1 LIPSGAGDWEKIMS
15 SEREW
20 ETVESGPHDYQDALH
35 PVVKKNY
42 GKWKYH
48 ELLKPGI
55 FKHVGES
62 GDELFT
68 VRAGTP
74 RQDSVDLIRRLC
86 DVADRHADGYLRFTP
101 RNNVEFMTPDEEKV
115 ELLVRDL
122 EAMGFP
128 VGGAGPCVTAV
139 AHTQGWL
146 HCDIP
151 ATDASGV
158 VKAIMDSLY
167 EDFKNWRMP
176 SKVRLSTSCC
186 TINCGGQADI
196 AIVVKHTRPPRI
208 NHEILNNVCEL
219 PKAVA
224 RCPVAAIRP
233 TVVNGK
239 PSLMVDEKKCM
250 YCGACFGACPAMEI
264 NHPEHSKFAV
274 WVGGKNS
281 NARSKPMM
289 GSLVAHN
296 LPNNPP
302 RWPEVNEV
310 IGKVLG
316 AFRKGAR
323 PGERMGE
330 WIHRVGWKH
339 FFKETGLSFDKDM
352 IDSYRHART
361 TFNQSA
367 HVRF

>member
-1 LIPSGAGDWEKIMS
+1 MN
-15 SEREW
+15 SERTW
-20 ETVESGPHDYQDALH
+20 KTIESGPYDYQDALH

-42 GKWKYH
+42 GKWQYH
-48 ELLKPGI
+48 EMPRPGVL
-55 FKHVGES
+55 KHVAES
-62 GDELFT
+62 GDLLFT

-74 RQDSVDLIRRLC
+74 RQDSVDLIRRIC
-86 DVADRHADGYLRFTP
+86 DIADKYADGYLRFTV
-101 RNNVEFMTPDEEKV
+101 RNNVEFMTPHEENV
-115 ELLVRDL
+115 ELLIEEL
-122 EAMGFP
+122 EAIGLP
-128 VGGAGPCVTAV
+128 VGGIGPCVSAV

-158 VKAIMDSLY
+158 VKAIMDSLI

-186 TINCGGQADI
+186 SINCGGQADI

-208 NHEILNNVCEL
+208 NHEIIGNMCEL
-219 PKAVA
+219 PKVVA

-233 TVVNGK
+233 AVVNNK
-239 PSLMVDEKKCM
+239 SSLMVDNEKCM

-264 NHPEHSKFAV
+264 NHPEHSKFAI

-281 NARSKPMM
+281 NARSKPSMM
-289 GSLVAHN
+289 SLVAHN

-302 RWPEVNEV
+302 RWPEVTEV
-310 IGKVLG
+310 VGQILT
-316 AFRKGAR
+316 AFKKEGR
-323 PGERMGE
+323 PWERMGE
-330 WIHRVGWKH
+330 WIDRVGWKH
-339 FFKETGLSFDKDM
+339 FFEVTGLTFDKDM

>member
-1 LIPSGAGDWEKIMS
+1 MS

-35 PVVKKNY
+35 PVVRRNY

-310 IGKVLG
+310 IRKILG

-339 FFKETGLSFDKDM
+339 FFKETGLTFDKDM

>member
-1 LIPSGAGDWEKIMS
+1 MNSKRTWQ
-15 SEREW
+15 
-20 ETVESGPHDYQDALH
+20 TVESGPHDYQDALH

-48 ELLKPGI
+48 EILTPGI
-55 FKHVGES
+55 LKHTAES
-62 GDELFT
+62 GDTLFT

-86 DVADRHADGYLRFTP
+86 DIADRHADGYLRFTP

-115 ELLVRDL
+115 KLLVKEL
-122 EAMGFP
+122 EAINLP
-128 VGGAGPCVTAV
+128 VGGIGPCVTSV

-158 VKAIMDSLY
+158 VKSVMDNLY
-167 EDFKNWRMP
+167 EYFINWKLP

-186 TINCGGQADI
+186 AINCGGQADI
-196 AIVVKHTRPPRI
+196 AIIVKHTRPPRI
-208 NHEILNNVCEL
+208 NHENLVNICEL
-219 PKAVA
+219 PKVVA

-239 PSLMVDEKKCM
+239 KSLMVDNKKCM

-264 NHPEHSKFAV
+264 NHPEHSKLGV

-281 NARSKPMM
+281 NARSKPSMM
-289 GSLVAHN
+289 SLVAQN

-310 IGKVLG
+310 VKKVLL
-316 AFRKGAR
+316 AFKEEGR
-323 PGERMGE
+323 PWERLGE
-330 WIHRVGWKH
+330 WIDRVGWKH
-339 FFKETGLSFDKDM
+339 FFDVTGLPFEKDM
-352 IDSYRHART
+352 IDNYRHART

>member
-1 LIPSGAGDWEKIMS
+1 MNSKRTWQ
-15 SEREW
+15 
-20 ETVESGPHDYQDALH
+20 TVESGPHDYQDALH

-48 ELLKPGI
+48 EILTPGI
-55 FKHVGES
+55 LKHTAES
-62 GDELFT
+62 GDTLFT

-74 RQDSVDLIRRLC
+74 RQDSVDFIRRLC
-86 DVADRHADGYLRFTP
+86 DIADRHADGYLRFTP

-115 ELLVRDL
+115 KLLVKEL
-122 EAMGFP
+122 EAINLP
-128 VGGAGPCVTAV
+128 VGGIGPCVTSV

-158 VKAIMDSLY
+158 VKSVMDNLY
-167 EDFKNWRMP
+167 EYFINWKLP

-186 TINCGGQADI
+186 AINCGGQADI
-196 AIVVKHTRPPRI
+196 AIIVKHTRPPRI
-208 NHEILNNVCEL
+208 NHENLVNICEL
-219 PKAVA
+219 PKVVA

-239 PSLMVDEKKCM
+239 KSLMVDNKKCM

-264 NHPEHSKFAV
+264 NHPEHSKLGV

-281 NARSKPMM
+281 NARSKPSMM
-289 GSLVAHN
+289 SLVAQN

-310 IGKVLG
+310 VKKVLL
-316 AFRKGAR
+316 AFKEEGR
-323 PGERMGE
+323 PWERLGE
-330 WIHRVGWKH
+330 WIDRVGWKH
-339 FFKETGLSFDKDM
+339 FFDVTGLPFEKDM
-352 IDSYRHART
+352 IDNYRHART

>member
-1 LIPSGAGDWEKIMS
+1 MS
-15 SEREW
+15 SERTW
-20 ETVESGPHDYQDALH
+20 QTVESGPYDYQDALH

-42 GKWKYH
+42 GKWKFH
-48 ELLKPGI
+48 EILTPGI
-55 FKHVGES
+55 LKHTAES
-62 GDELFT
+62 GDTLFT

-74 RQDSVDLIRRLC
+74 RQDSVDFIRRLC
-86 DVADRHADGYLRFTP
+86 DIADRHADGFLRFTP

-115 ELLVRDL
+115 ELLVKEL
-122 EAMGFP
+122 EAINLP
-128 VGGAGPCVTAV
+128 VGGIGPCVTSV

-158 VKAIMDSLY
+158 VKSVMDNLY
-167 EDFKNWRMP
+167 EYFINWQLP

-186 TINCGGQADI
+186 AINCGGQADI
-196 AIVVKHTRPPRI
+196 AIIVKHTRPPRI
-208 NHEILNNVCEL
+208 NHEILAHICEL

-239 PSLMVDEKKCM
+239 RSLMVDHKKCM

-264 NHPEHSKFAV
+264 NHPEHSKLGV

-281 NARSKPMM
+281 NARSKPSMM
-289 GSLVAHN
+289 SLVAQN

-310 IGKVLG
+310 VKKILT
-316 AFRKGAR
+316 AFKEEGR
-323 PGERMGE
+323 PWERMGE
-330 WIHRVGWKH
+330 WIDRVGWKH
-339 FFKETGLSFDKDM
+339 FFEVTELPFEKDM
-352 IDSYRHART
+352 IDNYRHART

>member
-1 LIPSGAGDWEKIMS
+1 MS
-15 SEREW
+15 SERTW
-20 ETVESGPHDYQDALH
+20 QTVESGPYDYQDALH

-42 GKWKYH
+42 GKWKFH
-48 ELLKPGI
+48 EILTPGI
-55 FKHVGES
+55 LKHTAES
-62 GDELFT
+62 GDTLFT

-74 RQDSVDLIRRLC
+74 RQDSVDFIRRLC
-86 DVADRHADGYLRFTP
+86 DIADRHADGFLRFTP

-115 ELLVRDL
+115 ELLVKEL
-122 EAMGFP
+122 EAINLP
-128 VGGAGPCVTAV
+128 VGGIGPCVTSV

-158 VKAIMDSLY
+158 VKSVMDNLY
-167 EDFKNWRMP
+167 EYFINWQLP

-186 TINCGGQADI
+186 AINCGGQADI
-196 AIVVKHTRPPRI
+196 AIIVKHTRPPRI
-208 NHEILNNVCEL
+208 NHEILANICEL

-239 PSLMVDEKKCM
+239 RSLMVDHKKCM

-264 NHPEHSKFAV
+264 NHPEHSKLGV

-281 NARSKPMM
+281 NARSKPSMM
-289 GSLVAHN
+289 SLVAQN

-310 IGKVLG
+310 VKKILT
-316 AFRKGAR
+316 AFKEEGR
-323 PGERMGE
+323 PWERMGE
-330 WIHRVGWKH
+330 WIDRVGWKH
-339 FFKETGLSFDKDM
+339 FFEVTELPFEKDM
-352 IDSYRHART
+352 IDNYRHART

>member
-1 LIPSGAGDWEKIMS
+1 MN
-15 SEREW
+15 SERTW
-20 ETVESGPHDYQDALH
+20 KTIESGPYDYQEALH

-42 GKWKYH
+42 GKWQYH
-48 ELLKPGI
+48 ELIKPGVL
-55 FKHVGES
+55 KHIAAS
-62 GDELFT
+62 GDFLFT

-74 RQDSVDLIRRLC
+74 RQDSVDLIRDMC
-86 DVADRHADGYLRFTP
+86 DIADRYCDGFLRFTV
-101 RNNVEFMTPDEEKV
+101 RNNVEFMTPHAENV
-115 ELLVRDL
+115 ELIIKDL
-122 EAMGFP
+122 ETIGLP
-128 VGGAGPCVTAV
+128 VGGIGPCVSAV

-158 VKAIMDSLY
+158 VKSIMDTLID
-167 EDFKNWRMP
+167 DFKSLKLP

-186 TINCGGQADI
+186 SINCGGQADI

-208 NHEILNNVCEL
+208 NHEILGNMCEM
-219 PKAVA
+219 PKVVA

-233 TVVNGK
+233 EVINGK
-239 PSLMVDEKKCM
+239 PSLLVDNEKCM

-264 NHPEHSKFAV
+264 NHPEHSKFAI

-281 NARSKPMM
+281 NARSKPAMM
-289 GSLVAHN
+289 SLVAHN

-302 RWPEVNEV
+302 RWPEVTEV
-310 IGKVLG
+310 VGRILTT
-316 AFRKGAR
+316 FRKEGR
-323 PGERMGE
+323 PRERVGE
-330 WIHRVGWKH
+330 WIERVGWKH
-339 FFKETGLSFDKDM
+339 FFKATGLTFEKDM